1 MKNFRLAVAHQ
12 GIHNNIGKEKGD
24 QMQTKL
30 MRIAAVALIS
40 VVATAAL
47 AQQYP
52 ARSVK
57 VLVTIPPGGAPDIA
71 ARLLASRLSET
82 LGQPFVVENRTGA
95 NGNLAADLLAK
106 AAPDGYTLMLGADSL
121 IVINPHV
128 YGKTPFDTLKD
139 LVPVASVAS
148 NQFFLSVNPSLPV
161 KNFAEFI
168 EYARKTKPPLAY
180 ASGGNGSQHQLGIE
194 MLKQRA
200 GIDLVHVPY
209 RGGAPAGTATV
220 AGETMVVLAGASN
233 ANLLRSGQLRGLAT
247 TGTRRSPAFPDLP
260 TIGEFYPGY
269 DVTIWL
275 GLFSPANVPEP
286 IMTRLRTETHKAL
299 SEKGLVEKLNV
310 TGRLEPL
317 ILTPADFSALIRRDY
332 DKYGKLVKDVGI
344 KAQ

>member
-1 MKNFRLAVAHQ
+1 
-12 GIHNNIGKEKGD
+12 
-24 QMQTKL
+24 MQLKF
-30 MRIAAVALIS
+30 MRTAAVALLC
-40 VVATAAL
+40 VLAAAAL

-52 ARSVK
+52 ARPLK

-71 ARLLASRLSET
+71 ARLLAQKLAEA
-82 LGQPFVVENRTGA
+82 LGQPFLVENRTGA
-95 NGNLAADLLAK
+95 NGNVAADLLAK
-106 AAPDGYTLMLGADSL
+106 ATPDGYTLMVAADSL

-128 YGKTPFDTLKD
+128 YPKTSFDTLKD

-161 KNFAEFI
+161 RNLKEFI
-168 EYARKTKPPLAY
+168 EYARNARPPLAY

-233 ANLLRSGQLRGLAT
+233 AGLLRSGQLRGLAT

-275 GLFSPANVPEP
+275 GLFAPAGVPEP

-299 SEKGLVEKLNV
+299 AQPDLVEKLNV

-317 ILTPADFSALIRRDY
+317 ILTPAEFAALIRRDY
-332 DKYGKLVKDVGI
+332 DKYGKIVREVGVKP
-344 KAQ
+344 Q